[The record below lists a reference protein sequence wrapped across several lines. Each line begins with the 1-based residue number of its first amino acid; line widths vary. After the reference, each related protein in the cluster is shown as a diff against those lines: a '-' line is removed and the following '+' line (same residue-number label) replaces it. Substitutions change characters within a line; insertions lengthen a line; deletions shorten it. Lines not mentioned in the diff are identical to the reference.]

1 MSRRIIAVAT
11 LIALAATA
19 AVLIR
24 FPAGSLEGRQRD
36 AGRPAPDP
44 AALLSTTDGF
54 ATIRPDRALRFPSDH
69 AAHPRHR
76 TESWHLTG
84 TLEGAAE
91 RPLGFQLALIRIGLA
106 AGTDARPSRWAT
118 STAYVGFLTLSH
130 PDRDAPLTAQRI
142 ARNALGLAGA
152 ETNPVR
158 IHIEDWRLEQ
168 PADEDE
174 PGQWRLQLSGE
185 GIELALE
192 LHPRK
197 PVVTPSADSE
207 ADPDRRPPI
216 RFYLQPRL
224 QADGTLVTGEQRTAV
239 TGTVTLQ
246 HAWGE
251 LPLPGG
257 PVARDRFTL
266 HLDDGRELFLLRTHR
281 VGEVTASSVTG
292 LLVQAGGNGTTLSDE
307 DIELAPG
314 GEWVNGP
321 GDTRYPVSWTLRI
334 PSENIEATMTSYA
347 KHEQATAWA
356 QRVWAGA
363 VRVRGAGN
371 DRALQGRG
379 FMQLSGYDDA
389 GDEP

>member
-1 MSRRIIAVAT
+1 MSRHIIAVAT

-24 FPAGSLEGRQRD
+24 LPSESPEGRQRD

-44 AALLSTTDGF
+44 AALVATTEGF
-54 ATIRPDRALRFPSDH
+54 APIRPDRALRFPSDH
-69 AAHPRHR
+69 AAHTRHR
-76 TESWHLTG
+76 TESWHLSG
-84 TLEGAAE
+84 TLDGAAE

-106 AGTDARPSRWAT
+106 AGTDARPSRWAA
-118 STAYVGFLTLSH
+118 SAAYLGFLTLSH

-152 ETNPVR
+152 GTNPVR

-168 PADEDE
+168 PPDDGE
-174 PGQWRLQLSGE
+174 PGEWRLQLSGE
-185 GIELALE
+185 GVELALE

-197 PVVTPSADSE
+197 SVVTPRADSE
-207 ADPDRRPPI
+207 AAPDGRPPF

-224 QADGTLVTGEQRTAV
+224 QAAGTLVTGEQPTAV
-239 TGTVTLQ
+239 TGTFTLQ

-281 VGEVTASSVTG
+281 VGEVPASSVTG
-292 LLVQAGGNGTTLSDE
+292 LLVDAGGDGTTLSDG
-307 DIELAPG
+307 DIELVPG
-314 GEWVNGP
+314 GEWVSGT

-334 PSENIEATMTSYA
+334 PSENIEATMTPYA
-347 KHEQATAWA
+347 NHEQATTWA

-371 DRALQGRG
+371 GRALEGRG

-389 GDEP
+389 GDQP

>member
-24 FPAGSLEGRQRD
+24 ILFEAPEGRQRD
-36 AGRPAPDP
+36 AGRPALDP
-44 AALLSTTDGF
+44 VTLLSTTDGF
-54 ATIRPDRALRFPSDH
+54 APIRPDRALRFPSDH
-69 AAHPRHR
+69 GAHPRHR

-84 TLEGAAE
+84 TLDGAAE

-106 AGTDARPSRWAT
+106 AGTDARRSHWAT

-130 PDRDAPLTAQRI
+130 PDRAAPLTAQRVS
-142 ARNALGLAGA
+142 RNALGLAGA
-152 ETNPVR
+152 GTNPVR

-168 PADEDE
+168 PPDNGEAGE
-174 PGQWRLQLSGE
+174 WRLQVSGD
-185 GIELALE
+185 GVELALE

-197 PVVTPSADSE
+197 PVVASGTDSAAE
-207 ADPDRRPPI
+207 PDRPTPF

-224 QADGTLVTGEQRTAV
+224 QADGTLVTRAQRTAV
-239 TGTVTLQ
+239 TGTFTLQ

-257 PVARDRFTL
+257 PIARDRFTL
-266 HLDDGRELFLLRTHR
+266 HLDDGRELFLLRNHQ
-281 VGEVTASSVTG
+281 VGEVAASSVTG
-292 LLVQAGGNGTTLSDE
+292 LLVDAGGNGTTLSNE
-307 DIELAPG
+307 EIELAPG
-314 GEWVNGP
+314 GEWVRGR
-321 GDTRYPVSWTLRI
+321 GDARYPVSWTLRI

-347 KHEQATAWA
+347 KHQQATTWA

-363 VRVRGAGN
+363 VRVRGTGN

-389 GDEP
+389 GGQP